1 MGACVFDDLER
12 DCHHH
17 KGNFTGAWAC
27 PDSFFRGHG
36 RIDAAWLSVDIGRAM
51 PLRSSALD
59 RKRIHICAAYFAEI
73 FRGGL
78 LAIDR
83 GQYEAC
89 QVLGLSRVQTT
100 VRVILPQMI
109 RVALPSITNESITLI
124 KDTALVFSIAV
135 LEILYYAKAAVT
147 RTGNVFPY
155 VIAFVIYL
163 LLNTVLQMFFKW
175 LEKKTAY

>member
-1 MGACVFDDLER
+1 M
-12 DCHHH
+12 
-17 KGNFTGAWAC
+17 
-27 PDSFFRGHG
+27 
-36 RIDAAWLSVDIGRAM
+36 
-51 PLRSSALD
+51 
-59 RKRIHICAAYFAEI
+59 
-73 FRGGL
+73 
-78 LAIDR
+78 
-83 GQYEAC
+83 
-89 QVLGLSRVQTT
+89 SRVQTT